1 MEHKRGISEE
11 YPGRSFP
18 YSENEYKSIIK
29 VASCAT
35 LFTEI
40 FLSIEP

>member
-29 VASCAT
+29 SGLLCY
-35 LFTEI
+35 I
-40 FLSIEP
+40 FYRN